1 MGKFY
6 TDGEYLFSVTLTEQG
21 NGVVLTREQLD
32 LLNAYCATTYY
43 GGHAHQHALTKV
55 VDSNGDPLTDSN
67 LYAIKVSTRTDDAY
81 GNSQREQAY
90 YWGYTS
96 QLSESGVFTFPDIGS
111 INYEPINS
119 TSYTSVTVIAHATAS
134 YPITVSFYQMTFNTD
149 YQRLTGQGLTINGS
163 KAGRVTGV
171 AYEGLGG
178 NFDGHLSPIKPSYLV
193 KLLVKAKTPVDVKN
207 FILSPDSYRMLI
219 EDEDY
224 GMTIDYMLPNTGTGT
239 GSSYLW
245 NNNSGTVGSASRAK
259 YGISGVSAGTSRSKG
274 IYRWKGPRNG
284 YSFREARILE
294 NDVEYEIEAD
304 VYSEQPASE
313 VDVWKITSV
322 NNGNKSCAYTEGQ
335 WTHLSYSETA
345 AGTATISMPSI
356 YLRFKSGTQ
365 TLGKA
370 LSLQNVFLRRKSF
383 VGIASAKNFRVKV
396 GNYSMLEYLD
406 LGHIGDK
413 YYYVNTGIAV
423 DSDTMTLSAELKI
436 LSEENGFCVFFGT
449 LSGST
454 PMWELTSIM
463 DWTGSSGT
471 SLPAVFDNYHS
482 SRWKIEKTPSSTILN
497 GVGINITTGS
507 YQFNTYPFLIGAE
520 PSVMGFAGSVRF
532 FHLVING
539 EMWAP
544 ATDGTDSGLLNLST
558 LVFYPALIV
567 G

>member
-21 NGVVLTREQLD
+21 DGVALTREQLD

-43 GGHAHQHALTKV
+43 GGHAYQHALTKV

-67 LYAIKVSTRTDDAY
+67 LYAIKISTRTDDTY
-81 GNSQREQAY
+81 GRNQREQAL
-90 YWGYTS
+90 YWGYAS
-96 QLSESGVFTFPDIGS
+96 RLSESGVFTLPEIGS

-119 TSYTSVTVIAHATAS
+119 TSYTSVTVIAYATAS

-149 YQRLTGQGLTINGS
+149 YQRLTGQGLTIGGS

-178 NFDGHLSPIKPSYLV
+178 NFSAPNSPIKARSMVALV
-193 KLLVKAKTPVDVKN
+193 RSAQTPAAEKTMS
-207 FILSPDSYRMLI
+207 LSPETYRMLI

-224 GMTIDYMLPNTGTGT
+224 NPGVDYRTPSTTGASG
-239 GSSYLW
+239 SYLW
-245 NNNSGTVGSASRAK
+245 INNGSTVGSSARTK
-259 YGISGVSAGTSRSKG
+259 YGITGKTAATGRSKG
-274 IYRWKGPRNG
+274 VYRHRGPRDG
-284 YSFREARILE
+284 YSFLVAKILE
-294 NDVEYEIEAD
+294 GDVPYELECDA
-304 VYSEQPASE
+304 YCEQPQSE
-313 VDVWKITSV
+313 VEAWNIKCADNSEYTTT
-322 NNGNKSCAYTEGQ
+322 AYTQGQ
-335 WTHLSYSETA
+335 WTHLSVADSA
-345 AGTATISMPSI
+345 PSDGLAHPSI
-356 YLRFKSGTQ
+356 YLRAKTTHTTGHN
-365 TLGKA
+365 

-406 LGHIGDK
+406 LGHIGGR

-436 LSEENGFCVFFGT
+436 MTEENGFCVFFGT
-449 LSGST
+449 ESGST
-454 PMWELTSIM
+454 PMWAMWSIM
-463 DWTGSSGT
+463 DYIGASGT
-471 SLPAVFDNYHS
+471 SLPAVFSNYHS
-482 SRWKIEKTPSSTILN
+482 SRWKVEKTPTATAIN
-497 GVGINITTGS
+497 GTEVNTNTGS
-507 YQFNTYPFLIGAE
+507 YTFNTYPFLLGAM
-520 PSVMGFAGSVRF
+520 PIQGFAGSVRF

-544 ATDGTDSGLLNLST
+544 ATDGTDTGLLNLST

>member
-6 TDGEYLFSVTLTEQG
+6 TDGEYLFSVTLASSGDEAI
-21 NGVVLTREQLD
+21 LTRAQLD
-32 LLNAYCATTYY
+32 LLNAYCASTYY
-43 GGHAHQHALTKV
+43 NGHKYQHALTKV
-55 VDSNGDPLTDSN
+55 VDGNGDPMTDAN
-67 LYAIKVSTRTDDAY
+67 LYALKVSTRNANIY
-81 GNSQREQAY
+81 GNSKAEAAY

-96 QLSESGVFTFPDIGS
+96 QLSESGVFTLPDIGS

-119 TSYTSVTVIAHATAS
+119 TEYTSVSVIAHAAS
-134 YPITVSFYQMTFNTD
+134 GYPIKVSFYQLLFNHSIQKLD
-149 YQRLTGQGLTINGS
+149 GQGVIINGAN
-163 KAGRVTGV
+163 AGRVTGV
-171 AYEGLGG
+171 VYEGLGG
-178 NFDGHLSPIKPSYLV
+178 NFDSHLSPIKPGYLV
-193 KLLVKAKTPVDVKN
+193 KLLVKAETPVDVKN

-224 GMTIDYMLPNTGTGT
+224 GMTIDYLLPNTGTGT

-245 NNNSGTVGSASRAK
+245 NNNGSTVGSSVRAK
-259 YGISGVSAGTSRSKG
+259 YGITGVTAGTGRSKG
-274 IYRWKGPRNG
+274 IYRWKGPREG

-313 VDVWKITSV
+313 VDEWQIASV
-322 NNGNKSCAYTEGQ
+322 DNGNKPYAYTEGQ
-335 WTHLSYSETA
+335 WTHLSDSETA
-345 AGTATISMPSI
+345 AGTATISMPAI

-383 VGIASAKNFRVKV
+383 VAMANLKNFKV
-396 GNYSMLEYLD
+396 YVGDYEMLEYID
-406 LGHIGDK
+406 LGHIGGR

-423 DSDTMTLSAELKI
+423 NSDTMMLSAELKI

-449 LSGST
+449 ESGST
-454 PMWELTSIM
+454 PMWAMWSIM
-463 DWTGSSGT
+463 DYIGASGT
-471 SLPAVFDNYHS
+471 SLPAVFSNYHS
-482 SRWKIEKTPSSTILN
+482 SRWKVEKTPTATIVN
-497 GVGINITTGS
+497 GTEVNTNTGS
-507 YQFNTYPFLIGAE
+507 YTFNTYPFLLGAM
-520 PSVMGFAGSVRF
+520 PIQGFAGSVRF

-539 EMWAP
+539 EMWVP
-544 ATDGTDSGLLNLST
+544 ATDGTDTGLLNLST

>member
-21 NGVVLTREQLD
+21 DGVALTREQLD
-32 LLNAYCATTYY
+32 LLNAYCGSTYY
-43 GGHAHQHALTKV
+43 NGHKYQHALTKV
-55 VDSNGDPLTDSN
+55 VDSNGDPMTDAN
-67 LYAIKVSTRTDDAY
+67 LYALKVSTRNANIY
-81 GNSQREQAY
+81 GNSKAEAAY

-96 QLSESGVFTFPDIGS
+96 RLSESGVFTIPDIGS
-111 INYEPINS
+111 IDYEPINS
-119 TSYTSVTVIAHATAS
+119 TEYTSVSVIAHAAS
-134 YPITVSFYQMTFNTD
+134 GYPITVSFYQMAFNTD

-178 NFDGHLSPIKPSYLV
+178 NFDGHLSPIKPGHLV

-207 FILSPDSYRMLI
+207 FILSPDSYCMLI

-224 GMTIDYMLPNTGTGT
+224 GMTIDYQLPNAGTGT

-245 NNNSGTVGSASRAK
+245 NNNGGTVGSASRAK
-259 YGISGVSAGTSRSKG
+259 YGISGVSAGTGRSKG
-274 IYRWKGPRNG
+274 IYRWKGPRDG

-313 VDVWKITSV
+313 VEAWKITSV
-322 NNGNKSCAYTEGQ
+322 GNGYPSYAYTEGQ
-335 WTHLSYSETA
+335 WTHLSYSDTA
-345 AGTATISMPSI
+345 AGTATISMPAI
-356 YLRFKSGTQ
+356 YLRFKSGTP

-383 VGIASAKNFRVKV
+383 VAMANLKNFKV
-396 GNYSMLEYLD
+396 YVGDYEMLEYID

-423 DSDTMTLSAELKI
+423 DSDTMELSAELKI

-449 LSGST
+449 ESGST
-454 PMWELTSIM
+454 PMWAMWSSM
-463 DWTGSSGT
+463 DWIGTSET
-471 SLPAVFDNYHS
+471 SLPVVFSNYHS
-482 SRWKIEKTPSSTILN
+482 SRWKVEKTPTATIVN
-497 GVGINITTGS
+497 GTEVNTNTGS
-507 YQFNTYPFLIGAE
+507 YTFNTYPFLLGAM
-520 PSVMGFAGSVRF
+520 PVQGFAGSVRF

-539 EMWAP
+539 EMWVP
-544 ATDGTDSGLLNLST
+544 ATDGTDTGLLNLST
-558 LVFYPALIV
+558 LAFYPALIV